1 MLQKVRDVLLVVAS
15 LMAIL
20 LMAVSLNTSVVARW
34 KIEVDK
40 HYWDLYEQDCVEVPN
55 SCMGD

>member
-1 MLQKVRDVLLVVAS
+1 MLQTLRDVLLVVAS
-15 LMAIL
+15 LMAIS

-40 HYWDLYEQDCVEVPN
+40 HYWDLYEQDCADVPDT
-55 SCMGD
+55 CMGD